1 MTSTSTAATLG
12 PTRVARPL
20 RSFALVALPSGW
32 LFLSIPLLTGL
43 PIEPFVLATLFLGM
57 VPMALLIT
65 RRSPDTTVRQL
76 LRDCVRP
83 PRPLLWLVPAL
94 LLIPVATRVGA
105 VITDG
110 ATDLTSAVAV
120 GLLVNVASSVLI
132 VNLWEEM
139 VWAGVVQRSA
149 ASRYGFVRGALLTA
163 VLFSGIHLPLAFYG
177 VDDAGDVAYN
187 VAIMVASA
195 VGLRLMIG
203 ALDRWSGR
211 SILTVAILH
220 ASFNAS
226 SELVDADDA
235 WVRYAVTL
243 VLGLLVL
250 AVPSLRRDRTVAVV
264 R

>member
-1 MTSTSTAATLG
+1 MTTTSTVATPG

-20 RSFALVALPSGW
+20 RTFALVALPAGW
-32 LFLSIPLLTGL
+32 LFLSIPLFTGL
-43 PIEPFVLATLFLGM
+43 PVDPFVLATLFLGM
-57 VPMALLIT
+57 VPVALLIT
-65 RRSPDTTVRQL
+65 RRSPETTVRQL

-94 LLIPVATRVGA
+94 LLIPTATWVGG
-105 VITDG
+105 VVPGG
-110 ATDLTSAVAV
+110 ATDLTTAAAV
-120 GLLVNVASSVLI
+120 GMLTNVASSVLI

-139 VWAGVVQRSA
+139 VWAGVVQRRA

-163 VLFSGIHLPLAFYG
+163 LLFTGIHLPLAFYG
-177 VDDAGDVAYN
+177 VDDAGDLAYN
-187 VAIMVASA
+187 VAIMVATA

-203 ALDRWSGR
+203 ALDRWGRR
-211 SILTVAILH
+211 SILAVAILH
-220 ASFNAS
+220 ASFNVS
-226 SELVDADDA
+226 SQLVDADHA

-250 AVPSLRRDRTVAVV
+250 TVPSLRRDRPLAVT